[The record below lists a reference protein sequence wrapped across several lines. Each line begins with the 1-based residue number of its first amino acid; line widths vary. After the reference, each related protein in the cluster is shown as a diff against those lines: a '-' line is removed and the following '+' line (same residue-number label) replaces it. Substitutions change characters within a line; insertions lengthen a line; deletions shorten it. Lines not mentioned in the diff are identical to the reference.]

1 MPVYEEPSIVMTANT
16 DRDEDA
22 DVTATDAASA
32 PLSGVRVVDLTI
44 WMAGSVASMLLADL
58 GADVVKV
65 ESGNGDPT
73 RLHVAP
79 TAGASAPPESGSLSF
94 TACNRNKRSIALDL
108 KRGSDVDIMH
118 SLLARADVFVTNLA
132 GPTLRKL
139 GLDSDVVT
147 ARYPKLIYA
156 RSAGLGTVGPRSDDL
171 AQDMTGMAYGGLLF
185 TMSPERGE
193 PFAPPGAM
201 NDVLTGTMVSF
212 GVMAALAQ
220 RERTGRGTVVSGS
233 LLQTSLWSQLLLVG
247 SAANTEGASTNGRP
261 RRDPRNALLNQY
273 KARDGRWVAIAAINA
288 RAWLSFIATMDLE
301 HLLEDPRFESFDA
314 AVAHAGDLR
323 ELLDRLFATQDAE
336 YWLARLRGAGIWCGP
351 VNELADVVD
360 DEHVEAEGYLSTLTD
375 GVRTVTMPFLI
386 ADYDVP
392 QRAGPLLDADRAQIL
407 EDWGIAHREPQ

>member
-1 MPVYEEPSIVMTANT
+1 MHAKLYAEMPVYEEPSIVMTANT

-44 WMAGSVASMLLADL
+44 WMAGS
-58 GADVVKV
+58 VVKV

-156 RSAGLGTVGPRSDDL
+156 RSAGLGTVGPRW
-171 AQDMTGMAYGGLLF
+171 
-185 TMSPERGE
+185 P
-193 PFAPPGAM
+193 
-201 NDVLTGTMVSF
+201 
-212 GVMAALAQ
+212 
-220 RERTGRGTVVSGS
+220 RT
-233 LLQTSLWSQLLLVG
+233 
-247 SAANTEGASTNGRP
+247 
-261 RRDPRNALLNQY
+261 
-273 KARDGRWVAIAAINA
+273 
-288 RAWLSFIATMDLE
+288 
-301 HLLEDPRFESFDA
+301 
-314 AVAHAGDLR
+314 
-323 ELLDRLFATQDAE
+323 
-336 YWLARLRGAGIWCGP
+336 
-351 VNELADVVD
+351 
-360 DEHVEAEGYLSTLTD
+360 
-375 GVRTVTMPFLI
+375 
-386 ADYDVP
+386 
-392 QRAGPLLDADRAQIL
+392 
-407 EDWGIAHREPQ
+407 